1 MNWKLFW
8 KVVKI
13 SFGVVFLI
21 AAFIMLLDSVLIGG
35 FDIAYCMFAIL
46 TLILGSVMVIFG
58 FDTLPK
64 KE

>member
-1 MNWKLFW
+1 MDWKLFW

-13 SFGVVFLI
+13 SFGVLFMI
-21 AAFIMLLDSVLIGG
+21 AALVMLVDSLFIGG
-35 FDIAYCMFAIL
+35 IDVAYCMFAIL
-46 TLILGSVMVIFG
+46 TFVLGLIMVIFG